1 MVTLIESIMNNY
13 TVTDYYQS
21 PIKYANVGLLH
32 IGTKDLCID
41 LSSRLIKNFD
51 IFTDRWN

>member
-1 MVTLIESIMNNY
+1 MMNNY
-13 TVTDYYQS
+13 TVTDYSQS

-32 IGTKDLCID
+32 NGTKDLCID

-51 IFTDRWN
+51 IFTDWWN